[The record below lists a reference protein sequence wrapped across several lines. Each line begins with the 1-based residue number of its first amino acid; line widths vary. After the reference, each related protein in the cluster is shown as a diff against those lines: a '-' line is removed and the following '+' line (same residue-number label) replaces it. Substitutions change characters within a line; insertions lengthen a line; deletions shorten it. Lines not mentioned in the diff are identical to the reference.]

1 LLSTTWAGDSP
12 ANWRDKR
19 LAGDAMTDSDDL
31 DRYRA
36 PALDKGLDILE
47 LLARE
52 EEGLSQAEIAKAL
65 GRTPN
70 EHYRMLER
78 LVRRGYVFRNASD
91 RYELTLKL
99 FGLAHFHRPIRRLVS
114 QATPL
119 MSALATRTMQ
129 ANHLAVYDRASVTVI
144 AQMDAPSYWGMA
156 IRVGA
161 RVGLFNTGSGH
172 VLLAFRSVAERAAM
186 IAEQEAGD
194 EEQARPGD
202 LEERLRQIRQ
212 RGYEVMPSQQTAGVY
227 NLSAPVLGAD
237 NNALAALTC
246 PYIAPLNRPKAPDIP
261 RTIAMLQ
268 ETAAVLSLR
277 ARGQVDAEPKA
288 EGA

>member
-1 LLSTTWAGDSP
+1 
-12 ANWRDKR
+12 
-19 LAGDAMTDSDDL
+19 MTHAEDL

-119 MSALATRTMQ
+119 MSALALRTAQ
-129 ANHLAVYDRASVTVI
+129 ANHLAVYDRAGVTVI
-144 AQMDAPSYWGMA
+144 AQMDAPSYWGIA

-161 RVGLFNTGSGH
+161 RVGIFNTGSGH
-172 VLLAFRSVAERAAM
+172 VLIAFRSAEERAVM
-186 IAEQEAGD
+186 IAEQEASD
-194 EEQARPGD
+194 EEQTVPDD
-202 LEERLRQIRQ
+202 LEERLFQIRQ

-227 NLSAPVLGAD
+227 NLSAPVLDSD
-237 NNALAALTC
+237 NTALAALTC
-246 PYIAPLNRPKAPDIP
+246 PYITPLNRPQAPDIP

-268 ETAAVLSLR
+268 ETATALSLQV
-277 ARGQVDAEPKA
+277 RGQVETEPP